1 MPKPSLGDLS
11 DLKSLSV
18 RQRRENNPNVL
29 GYNYDELV
37 SLDTVDVEL
46 VPEKKGILL
55 KHNEYH
61 VSSKVRIKKY
71 TINPVLRGTV
81 LVGHPVS
88 SGWLSK
94 SPVCF
99 PLITVIFLVFPLNP
113 LTPRSDQHKTSPYNI
128 HTFFSKLVMRIFKL
142 IR

>member
-61 VSSKVRIKKY
+61 VSSKVRPNNKKIYNQSCIK
-71 TINPVLRGTV
+71 
-81 LVGHPVS
+81 GHCIS
-88 SGWLSK
+88 W
-94 SPVCF
+94 SPCIKQSVVKV
-99 PLITVIFLVFPLNP
+99 PSVFPLN
-113 LTPRSDQHKTSPYNI
+113 HCN
-128 HTFFSKLVMRIFKL
+128 FSCVSL
-142 IR
+142 